1 MRLNARFAQRCGL
14 SGEEYKFRINEKIKN
29 GENSMASRSE
39 MNKKPQSDKLV
50 AKRRKC
56 LMCMDEFQSS
66 HIGERVC
73 PDCKGTSTW
82 RQTGIA
88 I

>member
-1 MRLNARFAQRCGL
+1 MQPIARPNGP
-14 SGEEYKFRINEKIKN
+14 SGEERNFRLLDKFYN
-29 GENSMASRSE
+29 GEKSMASRSE
-39 MNKKPQSDKLV
+39 MNKKPQSDKLI

>member
-1 MRLNARFAQRCGL
+1 MLPIARPNGP
-14 SGEEYKFRINEKIKN
+14 SGEERNFRLLVNNKD
-29 GENSMASRSE
+29 GERSMASRSE
-39 MNKKPQSDKLV
+39 MNKKPQSDNLV

>member
-1 MRLNARFAQRCGL
+1 MLVFARRCGL
-14 SGEEYKFRINEKIKN
+14 SGEEYIFRINEKIEN

>member
-1 MRLNARFAQRCGL
+1 MMQPIWG
-14 SGEEYKFRINEKIKN
+14 GIKN
-29 GENSMASRSE
+29 SYKQKNLKYGENSMASRSE
-39 MNKKPQSDKLV
+39 MNKKPQSDKLI

>member
-1 MRLNARFAQRCGL
+1 
-14 SGEEYKFRINEKIKN
+14 
-29 GENSMASRSE
+29 MASRSE
-39 MNKKPQSDKLV
+39 MNKKPQSDKLI

-66 HIGERVC
+66 NIGERVC

>member
-1 MRLNARFAQRCGL
+1 MLFFVRRCGL
-14 SGEEYKFRINEKIKN
+14 SGEEYIFRINEKIKN

>member
-1 MRLNARFAQRCGL
+1 MLVFAQRCGL

>member
-1 MRLNARFAQRCGL
+1 VAFFVFRRKPGRNGF
-14 SGEEYKFRINEKIKN
+14 SVFKFELFI
-29 GENSMASRSE
+29 GGGSMASRSE
-39 MNKKPQSDKLV
+39 MNKKPVSDKLV
-50 AKRRKC
+50 PKRRKC
-56 LMCMDEFQSS
+56 LMCLDDFQSN

>member
-1 MRLNARFAQRCGL
+1 
-14 SGEEYKFRINEKIKN
+14 
-29 GENSMASRSE
+29 MASRSE
-39 MNKKPQSDKLV
+39 MNKKPQSDNLV
-50 AKRRKC
+50 AKRRIC

>member
-1 MRLNARFAQRCGL
+1 MLVFARRCGL
-14 SGEEYKFRINEKIKN
+14 SGEEYIFRINEKIKN

>member
-1 MRLNARFAQRCGL
+1 MRLESN
-14 SGEEYKFRINEKIKN
+14 N
-29 GENSMASRSE
+29 GEKSMASRSE

>member
-1 MRLNARFAQRCGL
+1 
-14 SGEEYKFRINEKIKN
+14 
-29 GENSMASRSE
+29 MASRSE
-39 MNKKPQSDKLV
+39 MNKKPVSDKLV
-50 AKRRKC
+50 PKRRKC
-56 LMCMDEFQSS
+56 LMCLDDFQSN

>member
-1 MRLNARFAQRCGL
+1 
-14 SGEEYKFRINEKIKN
+14 
-29 GENSMASRSE
+29 MASSKMSKYRSE

-50 AKRRKC
+50 AKSRKC
-56 LMCMDEFQSS
+56 LMCMGEFQSS

-73 PDCKGTSTW
+73 HNCKGTSTW
-82 RQTGIA
+82 RQTGIS